1 MCSSFLT
8 NVSLLNTR
16 WQALPLRCW
25 NAYSSKHCYSENIL
39 LLPKQWTLEQYIFCN
54 IILYYTFTKKHFVR
68 GCLPIV
74 IVSYE
79 EEGFSIFT
87 DMNSSVNVPYSGWES
102 IVMYGA
108 KVAFHLKLSNHP
120 VLRT

>member
-1 MCSSFLT
+1 MPIHQNIATVKTYCSY
-8 NVSLLNTR
+8 LNSGH
-16 WQALPLRCW
+16 W
-25 NAYSSKHCYSENIL
+25 K
-39 LLPKQWTLEQYIFCN
+39 QYIFCN
-54 IILYYTFTKKHFVR
+54 RILYYTVITIHFVIYQKHFVR
-68 GCLPIV
+68 GCLPVV

-102 IVMYGA
+102 IVIYGA